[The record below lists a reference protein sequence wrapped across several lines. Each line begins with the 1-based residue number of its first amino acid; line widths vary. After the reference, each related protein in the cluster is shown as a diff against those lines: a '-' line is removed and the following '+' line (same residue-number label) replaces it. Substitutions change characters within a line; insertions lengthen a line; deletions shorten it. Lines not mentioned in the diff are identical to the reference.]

1 MTSNTY
7 FMGLDIGQA
16 RDYTALAIIE
26 RNPVSVSVSENE
38 MFSGSSSMESRLNLE
53 YNLRHCERLP
63 LETSYTDVE
72 EYIYKMVQQF
82 KQQNVPLFLVVDAT
96 GVGRAIIDSFKLKGL
111 QPIPV
116 TVTGGQHTSF
126 EKGYWSVPKRD
137 LVSVPK
143 VLLGKKRLKIAKGTP
158 FRETLM
164 KELQNFHVKVNIAT
178 GHDSYEAWREGEHD
192 DLVFAVS
199 LACWY
204 AQKKGESGFMPVI
217 VGEGMG
223 TILPG

>member
-1 MTSNTY
+1 
-7 FMGLDIGQA
+7 MGLDIGQA
-16 RDYTALAIIE
+16 RDYTAIAIIE
-26 RNPVSVSVSENE
+26 RRPTGIVSSASLFDHQGFEGTE
-38 MFSGSSSMESRLNLE
+38 C
-53 YNLRHCERLP
+53 YLRHCERLP
-63 LETSYTDVE
+63 LETNYNDVE
-72 EYIYKMVQQF
+72 DYIYKNLEQF
-82 KQQNVPLFLVVDAT
+82 KSQNVPISLVVDAT
-96 GVGRAIIDSFKLKGL
+96 GVGRAIIDSFKAKGL
-111 QPIPV
+111 KPVPV

-143 VLLGKKRLKIAKGTP
+143 VLLGKKLLKIAKDIP
-158 FRETLM
+158 FRETLI

-204 AQKKGESGFMPVI
+204 AIKKTDTAFGPVI
-217 VGEGMG
+217 VGAGQG
-223 TILPG
+223 TTLPG